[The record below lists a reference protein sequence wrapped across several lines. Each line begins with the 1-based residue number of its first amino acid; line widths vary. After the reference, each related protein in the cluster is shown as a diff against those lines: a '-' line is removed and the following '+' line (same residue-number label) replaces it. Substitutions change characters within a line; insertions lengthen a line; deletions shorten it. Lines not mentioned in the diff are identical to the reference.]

1 MKKII
6 PFVHIFI
13 IALSL
18 FFSNKTIAQAYVF
31 GSASLGISNY
41 DNLDKVV
48 NAFSTAQN
56 HRLAEMKT
64 LVGYEFGIGKYS
76 ERTMMEAKWASIGR
90 RLDSNVSGNPIE
102 NVSIDYSYNYFSY
115 AMGLR
120 PFKKPYFTLGGALN
134 LGQISLRHSFGGDW
148 IVSNEDY
155 MASTDLFVDYAF
167 PIKLKKRRNPYF
179 FRVRGYY
186 QQMFGT
192 TSLRGLDANLNE
204 IPTTS
209 AANTFQNLNHFGV
222 RASII
227 IPLRK
232 DAPLKKKKKTV
243 GS

>member
-1 MKKII
+1 MKK
-6 PFVHIFI
+6 
-13 IALSL
+13 LSL
-18 FFSNKTIAQAYVF
+18 SLCIFTLVTFFLCTQKAAAQAYVF
-31 GSASLGISNY
+31 GSGSLGISNY
-41 DNLDKVV
+41 DNLDNVV
-48 NAFSTAQN
+48 ASFSTAQN
-56 HRLAEMKT
+56 HRLTAMKT
-64 LVGYEFGIGKYS
+64 LVGYEFGIGKYG

-90 RLDSNVSGNPIE
+90 RLDSNVPGNPIE

-115 AMGLR
+115 GFGLR

-167 PIKLKKRRNPYF
+167 PLKLKKRRNPYL
-179 FRVRGYY
+179 FRIRTYY

-192 TSLRGLDANLNE
+192 TSLRNLGANLNE
-204 IPTTS
+204 VPPASVTNS
-209 AANTFQNLNHFGV
+209 DQNLNHFGV

-232 DAPLKKKKKTV
+232 DAPLKRKKV
-243 GS
+243 AVQ